1 MTSGHPSGLDTL
13 CQEGYARPDLCPT
26 AGPSGRDAAFL
37 PGCVCAGRK
46 GRGQE
51 PPKEEAP
58 GTAAQPGREGFTFLG
73 SAVRP
78 AVCLDNPKESHLA
91 KLLVSKQFTS
101 LGFKQTPL
109 QASCLVSGRGRPLHL
124 RAPHRALHPPAGGLR
139 PGCCPDL
146 ATDNLGGLPV
156 GSSLDE
162 WPQGP
167 GQWLSL
173 RPHWPGLEQS
183 ALLLP
188 CWARSGP
195 PQTVREPGCAVPPSL
210 TPSEYG
216 GTLHFSHFL
225 GKAQIKTSKAL

>member
-1 MTSGHPSGLDTL
+1 M
-13 CQEGYARPDLCPT
+13 PDLTCARQP
-26 AGPSGRDAAFL
+26 GPQAEML
-37 PGCVCAGRK
+37 PSCLGVCAGRK
-46 GRGQE
+46 GRGQK

-58 GTAAQPGREGFTFLG
+58 GTAAQPWREGFTFLG

-101 LGFKQTPL
+101 LGFKQTPI
-109 QASCLVSGRGRPLHL
+109 QAQGGGRPLHL

-146 ATDNLGGLPV
+146 ATDNLGGLPM

-188 CWARSGP
+188 CWARCGP
-195 PQTVREPGCAVPPSL
+195 PQTVR
-210 TPSEYG
+210 
-216 GTLHFSHFL
+216 
-225 GKAQIKTSKAL
+225 